1 MKIIF
6 LDFNGVLDTWEN
18 IDEIDPNNLNRL
30 KLIVNDTNA
39 KVVISSS
46 LKNSFFELGY
56 YSNKLKQILKALEDK
71 GIEVI
76 GITPK
81 ANNKFEEIRLY
92 LENDNI
98 SSFCI
103 LDDEMS
109 EYSSYLKDN
118 LINIPPQ
125 SSVNPYGLTDEHV
138 NMAISTLNKEKV
150 KKLSHINKNN

>member
-30 KLIVNDTNA
+30 KLIVNETNA

-81 ANNKFEEIRLY
+81 AI
-92 LENDNI
+92 I
-98 SSFCI
+98 SLKKYVCI
-103 LDDEMS
+103 
-109 EYSSYLKDN
+109 
-118 LINIPPQ
+118 
-125 SSVNPYGLTDEHV
+125 
-138 NMAISTLNKEKV
+138 
-150 KKLSHINKNN
+150 